1 MKHKTKMLI
10 IRTVALITC
19 IALLLFFATMFS
31 GCEDMYSEADRVNHN
46 ISQQAQYFE
55 CCRKITVMN
64 ARTDKVM
71 FEMEGYMNI
80 DNNVND
86 ELVVTFKT
94 GPNTYKVNY
103 VYLNEWTLYVV
114 EDITGTVTD
123 PYHYKVYFHTN
134 ILPDIEVKP

>member
-1 MKHKTKMLI
+1 MNKRMKNFVRGIAMLI
-10 IRTVALITC
+10 VVATLLMI
-19 IALLLFFATMFS
+19 IASLFS
-31 GCEDMYSEADRVNHN
+31 GCSDMYSEADRVNHN

-64 ARTDKVM
+64 ARTDTVM

-80 DNNVND
+80 ENNLND

-94 GPNTYKVNY
+94 GPDTYKVNY

-134 ILPDIEVKP
+134 ILPDIEIKP

>member
-1 MKHKTKMLI
+1 MKFKVRMFILKA
-10 IRTVALITC
+10 VALISALAILLT
-19 IALLLFFATMFS
+19 IACMFS
-31 GCEDMYSEADRVNHN
+31 GCEDVYSEADRVNHN

-64 ARTDKVM
+64 ARTDTVM

-80 DNNVND
+80 DNNLND

-114 EDITGTVTD
+114 EDITGTITD

-134 ILPDIEVKP
+134 VLPDIEIKP